1 MLCGMFTQDPLFMP
15 GEAAH
20 NLQEGGSMASK
31 GLGSA
36 KVTLN
41 CPVFYTS
48 QCWQLPWLASWPALN
63 GTSLGGGEMTVFEAK
78 KKCTK

>member
-1 MLCGMFTQDPLFMP
+1 
-15 GEAAH
+15 
-20 NLQEGGSMASK
+20 MASK

-48 QCWQLPWLASWPALN
+48 QCWQLPWLASWAAFN

-78 KKCTK
+78 KTHKVNLLRDAFNYRDMESKWHFLKGPE